1 MIARRAAALL
11 MALLLP
17 GAVARAHH
25 AIGSIYDSGR
35 PVTLDGVV
43 AAFRFVPPH
52 PFVEIDVAVREGRTE
67 RWRLELDNHFELVG
81 VGMAAD
87 TLKPGDRVSVT
98 GSGARN
104 RDRSVYVR
112 SLERPSD
119 GFLYEQVGSSPRV
132 RMRK

>member
-1 MIARRAAALL
+1 VRKFVGSLTLAAL
-11 MALLLP
+11 
-17 GAVARAHH
+17 GVVSVGAHH
-25 AIGSIYDSGR
+25 AIGSIYDSAR
-35 PVTLDGVV
+35 PVTLEGMVT
-43 AAFRFVPPH
+43 AFRFVPPH
-52 PFVEIDVAVREGRTE
+52 PFVEIDVVNREDRAE